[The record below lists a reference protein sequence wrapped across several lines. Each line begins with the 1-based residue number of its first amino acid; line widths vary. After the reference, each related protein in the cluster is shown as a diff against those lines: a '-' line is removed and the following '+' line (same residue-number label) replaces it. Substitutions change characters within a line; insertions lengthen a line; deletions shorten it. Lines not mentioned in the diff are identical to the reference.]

1 MKITSTNIAKPTII
15 EYNGKK
21 TTTGIY
27 KMPTNQPIYLGKEL
41 VKGDEVSDRTY
52 HGGTF
57 KACYL
62 FSENEY
68 NYWKNLY
75 PNLHWDWGMFGENI
89 TVNGLDETKLQIG
102 DIYKMGS
109 ALVQITQ
116 PREPCYKLGVK
127 FGNQQVIKQ
136 FIAHG
141 RPGTYV
147 RVLEEG
153 FVKNNDTLTLIKP
166 AKNSISTTDF
176 YSLLFA
182 KEKNHEHIKRIL
194 NNDSLPLK
202 KRETLKKHLK

>member
-15 EYNGKK
+15 EFNGQKV
-21 TTTGIY
+21 TTGIY
-27 KMPTNQPIYLGKEL
+27 KTPTHHPIYLSKEL
-41 VKGDEVSDRTY
+41 VKGDEVSDRKY
-52 HGGTF
+52 HGGEY

-68 NYWKNLY
+68 SYWKKHY

-127 FGNQQVIKQ
+127 FGNQQVLKQ

-153 FVKNNDTLTLIKP
+153 FVQTNDTLTLVEP

-176 YSLLFA
+176 YTLLFA

-202 KRETLKKHLK
+202 KREGLKKYLK

>member
-41 VKGDEVSDRTY
+41 VKGDEVSDRKY

-89 TVNGLDETKLQIG
+89 TVNGLNETKLQIG

-127 FGNQQVIKQ
+127 FGNKQVIKQ